1 MKFLIDNALSPLVAN
16 ALRSDGF
23 DALHVRDI
31 GLQDAPDAIIFNEAD
46 KENRVIVSADTDF
59 SLILA
64 RRNAAKPSVILF
76 RGEVS
81 RIPSRQAT
89 ILRENLESITSDLKK
104 GAVVIFD
111 GARVRIRL
119 LPFT

>member
-1 MKFLIDNALSPLVAN
+1 MKFLIDNALSPLVSN

-31 GLQDAPDAIIFNEAD
+31 SLQDASDAIIFERAD
-46 KENRVIVSADTDF
+46 KEDRVIVSADTDF
-59 SLILA
+59 SLIVA
-64 RRNAAKPSVILF
+64 RSNAAKPSIILF

-81 RIPSRQAT
+81 RIPSRQAA
-89 ILRENLESITSDLKK
+89 ILRENLESITNDLKK